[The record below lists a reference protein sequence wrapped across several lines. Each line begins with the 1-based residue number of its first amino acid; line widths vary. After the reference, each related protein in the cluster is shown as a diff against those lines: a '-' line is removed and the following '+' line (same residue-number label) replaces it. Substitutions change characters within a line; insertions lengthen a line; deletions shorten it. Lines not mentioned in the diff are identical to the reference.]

1 MEHFNNDVVPDR
13 TTMRDRVIIRAAAQA
28 KGYREG
34 LEKRGLHAEY
44 ALMLDGVIL
53 YGPTRNREDTFLQVG
68 RATAHQI
75 MTRMVSDW
83 MPEKGSAWWQRKRY
97 VKPRTTCFRVIQRS

>member
-44 ALMLDGVIL
+44 ALMELSPPERRRVWMIL
-53 YGPTRNREDTFLQVG
+53 KFIYPLG
-68 RATAHQI
+68 I
-75 MTRMVSDW
+75 I
-83 MPEKGSAWWQRKRY
+83 SA
-97 VKPRTTCFRVIQRS
+97 

>member
-44 ALMLDGVIL
+44 ALMLM
-53 YGPTRNREDTFLQVG
+53 
-68 RATAHQI
+68 A
-75 MTRMVSDW
+75 
-83 MPEKGSAWWQRKRY
+83 
-97 VKPRTTCFRVIQRS
+97 

>member
-53 YGPTRNREDTFLQVG
+53 YGPTLNREDTYLQVG

-83 MPEKGSAWWQRKRY
+83 MPEKGSAW
-97 VKPRTTCFRVIQRS
+97 